1 MTMTTQNKLSKIEE
15 VRAKLQAQAE
25 QVAKVE
31 SQAIRGGRRP
41 AAGPL
46 ARRPAV
52 SRRRVANSFL
62 IALLLV
68 LIGGAGG
75 ILYSTYATYLDTQS
89 LKASAEQLTRPISV
103 SKLEHQDIGELF
115 RAAMK
120 KQAAPIKS
128 ASNQKSDSLT
138 VDASHEAA
146 PAEIAA
152 PIEEAPAPQ
161 PEPPVEVAAAPAP
174 APAVIEEPV
183 IEAHAPEAPVT
194 EPPPAEPALETRAP
208 QPEAEAEPA
217 PAPQPETPAEV
228 PTESPAPAPEEPAP
242 APAPEEPVVEPQP
255 EPAPAPAPE
264 PAPEEP
270 PPAPRVLPF
279 AP

>member
-1 MTMTTQNKLSKIEE
+1 MTTQNKLNKIEE

-41 AAGPL
+41 VSGPL

-89 LKASAEQLTRPISV
+89 IKASADQLTRPISV
-103 SKLEHQDIGELF
+103 SKLEHQDIGVLF

-120 KQAAPIKS
+120 KRNAPIKTD
-128 ASNQKSDSLT
+128 AHHESDSHEA
-138 VDASHEAA
+138 VASHEVA
-146 PAEIAA
+146 PDESAL
-152 PIEEAPAPQ
+152 PIEETTVPQ
-161 PEPPVEVAAAPAP
+161 PEPAVEVAAAPE
-174 APAVIEEPV
+174 PAVIEEPI
-183 IEAHAPEAPVT
+183 IEAPAPEAPAAEAPAIEAPVT
-194 EPPPAEPALETRAP
+194 EPLPAEPAP
-208 QPEAEAEPA
+208 QPEAE
-217 PAPQPETPAEV
+217 PAPQPEA

-255 EPAPAPAPE
+255 EPAPEA
-264 PAPEEP
+264 APEEP